1 MASVQK
7 AILAAAGTRTA
18 TTTFDSVSIDGFTKD
33 FAAII
38 VATAFVGAAPTLD
51 VIIEHTIDG
60 TNWFTL
66 CTFTQLTS
74 AGKEIKNITIP
85 VLPTVRA
92 VATLGGT
99 ITSAT
104 FKVELA
110 YANSAR

>member
-1 MASVQK
+1 MASIQK
-7 AILAAAGTRTA
+7 QILAELAAQTA
-18 TTTFDSVSIDGFTKD
+18 TKTFDSKSIDAYTKD
-33 FAAII
+33 FVGIL
-38 VATAFVGAAPTLD
+38 VVTGMVGAAPTLD

-66 CTFTQLTS
+66 ATFAQKTGV
-74 AGKEIKNITIP
+74 AKELINITAP

-110 YANSAR
+110 YANSGR